1 MALPGYGSYSSLAS
15 LSIRHKNVFLHGDLD
30 EEIYMEQL
38 LGFVAQWEFGLV
50 CKLHRSLYGLKQLSC
65 AWFGKFSHIVQNF
78 GMKRSEEDHSIF

>member
-1 MALPGYGSYSSLAS
+1 
-15 LSIRHKNVFLHGDLD
+15 
-30 EEIYMEQL
+30 MEQL

-65 AWFGKFSHIVQNF
+65 AWFGKFSHITQNF